1 MNSNSAAI
9 SIAKRDT
16 QVFPETKA
24 NDVLFYVK
32 ADSTQNIHI
41 GHANNNGAMIS
52 VYKPI
57 VNIRALEV
65 LNNATVDA
73 DLHVEGMTTTKNFR
87 CRGTILMES
96 NLVPTTSNIALGLSN
111 VPFSNAFL
119 QTLTTNNLRT
129 NTLSLC
135 NVDLGST
142 LSNVLGA
149 LSNLNTQVVSIKTY
163 LNLP

>member
-24 NDVLFYVK
+24 NDILFYVK
-32 ADSTQNIHI
+32 AGSTQDIHF

-52 VYKPI
+52 IYKPI

-65 LNNATVDA
+65 LNNATIDA
-73 DLHVEGMTTTKNFR
+73 DLYVEGMTTTKNFR

-96 NLVPTTSNIALGLSN
+96 NLVPITSNVALGLAN

-119 QTLTTNNLRT
+119 QTLTTNT
-129 NTLSLC
+129 VSLC

-149 LSNLNTQVVSIKTY
+149 LSNLNTQVAAIKAFV
-163 LNLP
+163 NMP